1 MNDVWK
7 MPLADLR
14 EAAREK
20 TQRQH
25 GRKVT
30 YVINRNANFSRIC
43 TVGCSFC
50 GFGKRPGTAGATS
63 DRIDEVVA
71 RVGKTPWVTEVC
83 LQGGIDPGLSP
94 RYYFDLVRA
103 LKGAFPWMHLHAFSP
118 MEIDSLC
125 EKAGCGVEVM
135 VAKLRAAG
143 VGTIPGTAAEI
154 LVDAV
159 RRKISRNKLPAGRW
173 VEIVKAAHRA
183 GLRSSATILFGH
195 VERWEDIRS
204 HFEVLR
210 GVQEETGGFTE
221 FVPLAFVPYLN
232 RLGLLLARRGGG
244 MKALEERIRR
254 RAMRLYP
261 LARMVLGD
269 VIPNLQTSWVKL
281 GVEGAVESL
290 GWGCNDFGGTL
301 YEESITRSS
310 GGKHGEGLEPE
321 TIVAAIRQAGHEP
334 SQRTTLYDPAEKRF
348 SLVKKCCHPQGKE
361 HLIPRIDSLNPNQ
374 GDKKLWQRNRM
385 QRL

>member
-1 MNDVWK
+1 
-7 MPLADLR
+7 
-14 EAAREK
+14 
-20 TQRQH
+20 
-25 GRKVT
+25 
-30 YVINRNANFSRIC
+30 
-43 TVGCSFC
+43 
-50 GFGKRPGTAGATS
+50 
-63 DRIDEVVA
+63 
-71 RVGKTPWVTEVC
+71 
-83 LQGGIDPGLSP
+83 
-94 RYYFDLVRA
+94 
-103 LKGAFPWMHLHAFSP
+103 

-125 EKAGCGVEVM
+125 EKAGCGAEEIL
-135 VAKLRAAG
+135 AKLRAAG

-154 LVDAV
+154 LVDEV

-221 FVPLAFVPYLN
+221 FVPLAFVPYQN
-232 RLGLLLARRGGG
+232 RLGAILAKRAGG

-281 GVEGAVESL
+281 GLEGAVESV
-290 GWGCNDFGGTL
+290 GWGCTDFGGTL
-301 YEESITRSS
+301 YGESITRSS
-310 GGKHGEGLEPE
+310 GGRHGERLEPE
-321 TIVAAIRQAGHEP
+321 TIVAAIRGAGYEP
-334 SQRTTLYDPAEKRF
+334 IQRSTVYGPAENRF
-348 SLVKKCCHPQGKE
+348 SLGKKCCQPPAEG
-361 HLIPRIDSLNPNQ
+361 HLIPRIESLNPNQ